1 MLEQLDYV
9 PTTTEGLDQEAFLAK
24 YPFLV
29 VAVGVLEAPGNPDSA
44 QFLTMADGTGPLLQQ
59 GGASPIL
66 GLELIRA
73 RKRGANPFT
82 HMITIGRAKNNDII
96 ISATDMSKF
105 HAYLSQD
112 PSTGS
117 WTLTDS
123 GSTNGSYLDG
133 ERLIA
138 RESYPLE
145 SGQCAFL
152 ASTQIT
158 LLQGP
163 VLYNFV
169 RQLES

>member
-9 PTTTEGLDQEAFLAK
+9 PTTTEGLDEATFLAK

-29 VAVGVLEAPGNPDSA
+29 IAVGVLEAPGNPDSA

-59 GGASPIL
+59 AAAAPIL

-96 ISATDMSKF
+96 VNATDLSKF

-112 PSTGS
+112 PSSGA

-123 GSTNGSYLDG
+123 GSTNGTYLDG
-133 ERLIA
+133 ERLIP
-138 RESYPLE
+138 RESYPIE
-145 SGQCAFL
+145 PGQSAFL

-158 LLQGP
+158 LLEGS

-169 RQLES
+169 RQLEL